1 MSESELDNQRQAEI
15 DRRAIEAVGHRL
27 RDILID
33 AGFMPASEPR
43 PPEEPWELGRLL
55 RAFVRVD
62 DAGVRTE
69 VIALVEALGLLRS
82 ESDPLGRG

>member
-1 MSESELDNQRQAEI
+1 MSDSELDSLRQAEI
-15 DRRAIEAVGHRL
+15 DRHAIEAAGRRL

-33 AGFMPASEPR
+33 AGFLSASEPR

-55 RAFVRVD
+55 RAFVRLH
-62 DAGVRTE
+62 DAGVRGE
-69 VIALVEALGLLRS
+69 VIALVEALGLMRS